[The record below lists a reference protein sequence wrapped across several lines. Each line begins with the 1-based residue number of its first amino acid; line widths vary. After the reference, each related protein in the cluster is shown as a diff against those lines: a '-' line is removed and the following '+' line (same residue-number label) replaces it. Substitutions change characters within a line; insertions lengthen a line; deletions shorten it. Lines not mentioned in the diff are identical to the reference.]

1 MALRRR
7 RSCAS
12 MKARCG
18 SHAEMVAGEAGGRGG
33 GICGRKPVDTPGDF
47 AATAAAKRFWYARMV
62 LRSMPVT
69 RSISR
74 WLAPVPSKVQ
84 MVVCRC
90 GFKTF
95 TPCLPSLCRGRRK

>member
-1 MALRRR
+1 M
-7 RSCAS
+7 
-12 MKARCG
+12 
-18 SHAEMVAGEAGGRGG
+18 E
-33 GICGRKPVDTPGDF
+33 PVTTPGEF
-47 AATAAAKRFWYARMV
+47 AAAAAKRLWYARMV

-74 WLAPVPSKVQ
+74 WLAPASSKVQ

-95 TPCLPSLCRGRRK
+95 TPCLPR